1 MTMRTSEQAARF
13 LLQYRRSL
21 YAYIQALVRDAH
33 LAEDLFQEVSLV
45 LLRRWEEFGEV
56 RNFWALARET
66 ARRQSIAA
74 LRRLGR
80 ERFVLSAAAQ
90 DAVDRGFDAVADE
103 SESRRAALLRCVQTL
118 PDLWRTIVRSR
129 YWMNLPVGD
138 VARRVDRTENSVA
151 VTLNKIRSRL
161 ADCVEQRLRT
171 GDAP

>member
-1 MTMRTSEQAARF
+1 M
-13 LLQYRRSL
+13 LQYRRPL

-33 LAEDLFQEVSLV
+33 LAEDLFQEASLV

-66 ARRQSIAA
+66 ARRLSVAA

-90 DAVDRGFDAVADE
+90 DAVDRGFDEVADQAE
-103 SESRRAALLRCVQTL
+103 TRRAALLQCVQSL
-118 PDLWRTIVRSR
+118 PDLWRNIIRSR
-129 YWMNLPVGD
+129 YWKNLPVGD
-138 VARRVDRTENSVA
+138 VARQIDRTENSVA

-171 GDAP
+171 GEAP

>member
-1 MTMRTSEQAARF
+1 MTMRTSEQAARL
-13 LLQYRRSL
+13 LLQYRRPL

-66 ARRQSIAA
+66 ARRQSVAA

-90 DAVDRGFDAVADE
+90 DAVDRGFDAVADQADP
-103 SESRRAALLRCVQTL
+103 RREALRHCVQGL

-129 YWMNLPVGD
+129 YWKNLPVGD
-138 VARRVDRTENSVA
+138 VARQVERSENSVS

-171 GDAP
+171 GEAP

>member
-1 MTMRTSEQAARF
+1 MIVRTSEQAAR
-13 LLQYRRSL
+13 LMLQYRRPL

-74 LRRLGR
+74 LRQLGR

-90 DAVDRGFDAVADE
+90 DAVDRGFDAVADQTDT
-103 SESRRAALLRCVQTL
+103 RRAALLQCVQSL
-118 PDLWRTIVRSR
+118 PDLWRTIIRSR
-129 YWMNLPVGD
+129 YWKNLPVSG
-138 VARRVDRTENSVA
+138 VAREVARTENSVS
-151 VTLNKIRSRL
+151 VTLHKIRSRL

-171 GDAP
+171 GEAP